1 MLLKYHLM
9 LSFLYIAAHKLVS
22 LKSILISLN
31 REECDEYELPAAV
44 YIPPLYCPSL
54 TMVWL
59 WGNTSVA
66 APFIQSL
73 ILPNINTLT
82 KILLLE
88 SRPRSGSEFDN
99 FCSCLCQST
108 SLEHVLCAPGVD
120 LHTHERK
127 QLASA
132 LEQIKSLKVA
142 MYIPFN
148 DILD

>member
-1 MLLKYHLM
+1 M

-22 LKSILISLN
+22 LKSIIISLN

-88 SRPRSGSEFDN
+88 SRPDLAQNLTIFALV
-99 FCSCLCQST
+99 CVKAPVLST
-108 SLEHVLCAPGVD
+108 YCVLQV
-120 LHTHERK
+120 L
-127 QLASA
+127 
-132 LEQIKSLKVA
+132 I
-142 MYIPFN
+142 
-148 DILD
+148 